1 MEKEFGMKLRPP
13 LLVATVL
20 AAPVQAPLAL
30 PVRAATTEIFLGC
43 PTGFSMVVAPDP
55 RRPAA
60 ATPSAAT
67 AAGRS
72 LVVQCIAQQLSG
84 APFCPSGMLVQVRP
98 GPDIC
103 RAPQRRSSSGPAISD
118 GTSNT
123 ITATTASGTSSAIT
137 DGTSNT
143 VSFGQSAQTSSNA
156 PISDG
161 TSNTISVGAGTP
173 QPLTPQPGCFAP
185 AVLVVDPSG
194 QQPDGCMA
202 RVTALPTERVPVTR

>member
-1 MEKEFGMKLRPP
+1 MKLRHP

-84 APFCPSGMLVQVRP
+84 APFCPSGMLLQVGP

-123 ITATTASGTSSAIT
+123 ITATTAIS

-143 VSFGQSAQTSSNA
+143 VSFGQSAQASSNA
-156 PISDG
+156 AITDG
-161 TSNTISVGAGTP
+161 TSNTTSVGAGTP
-173 QPLTPQPGCFAP
+173 QPLTPQPGCLAP
-185 AVLVVDPSG
+185 AMLVVDPSG

-202 RVTALPTERVPVTR
+202 RVTTLPTERVAVTR